1 MLFNIKLYVDYLIKL
16 IILLFMRIII
26 SIIILIFLSGC
37 SGAKQSSQINKTYV
51 SSAKY
56 KNFSCE
62 DLIAEAEIIRAREP
76 ALAAKVDQHYK
87 SQKNTEAVTWLLFW
101 PAAFWLDDGSEKAAE
116 LAAVRGELDAI
127 RQAMMSKK
135 CG

>member
-1 MLFNIKLYVDYLIKL
+1 MR
-16 IILLFMRIII
+16 IILL
-26 SIIILIFLSGC
+26 ILIFAFLSAC
-37 SGAKQSSQINKTYV
+37 SGAQQSSQINKTYV

-62 DLIAEAEIIRAREP
+62 DLIAESEIIRAREP

-101 PAAFWLDDGSEKAAE
+101 PAAFWLDDGAADSNE
-116 LAAVRGELDAI
+116 LAQVRGELDAI
-127 RQAMMSKK
+127 RQAMLSKD
-135 CG
+135 C